1 MARKSENLTKHIIVL
16 LLLLPALTLWAGGGS
31 EQEQPATPG
40 DEELKETVIDQL
52 LWDDRVDAAS
62 ITVSVDDGRVT
73 LEGQVDS
80 YQVRDAAV
88 DTAWSVNGVDW
99 VNDQLEVT
107 EAGTEAGEVFL
118 KVNVE
123 TALDLNEDVNVDNLT
138 VQARGEGTVTLS
150 GAVDS
155 YWKKVRAE
163 EIASAVKGVSVV
175 VNNIQVSENESVSDR
190 MIRTDIAD
198 SIQRNSDV
206 DGENVTVNVE
216 EAVVT
221 LSGTVGSWL
230 AYTQAEEAARYTVG
244 VEDVQ
249 NNLEIEAP
257 QGVEVNDEEIRRDVR
272 NQLDW
277 DYRVD
282 EQDVGVRV
290 SDGVVTLSGT
300 VETYSGKDAAEGD
313 AWSVTGVVDVR
324 NNIEVDAETRDQGR
338 GNISRSAENVLEW
351 NSEIDA
357 ADTVVSTVGGIVIL
371 EGTVDSYWKKVRA
384 EELVANVSG
393 VVEVQNRLAV
403 VPGEDIVDQRIAED
417 IVDAIERKSLVDME
431 DVTVRVKDG
440 VVTLNGQVDSRTE
453 RQAVY
458 ESALYTDGVT
468 AVNDE
473 NLVIEPSS

>member
-1 MARKSENLTKHIIVL
+1 MARTSKGITKRIVAIL
-16 LLLLPALTLWAGGGS
+16 LFLPALTVWAGGDS
-31 EQEQPATPG
+31 EPEQPATPG
-40 DEELKETVIDQL
+40 DKELKEAVVDQL
-52 LWDDRVDAAS
+52 FWDDRVDAAS

-88 DTAWSVNGVDW
+88 DTAWSVTGVDW
-99 VNDQLEVT
+99 VNDQLQIT
-107 EAGTEAGEVFL
+107 ETGTGEENVFL

-123 TALDLNEDVNVDNLT
+123 TALDLNEDIKVGNLT
-138 VQARGEGTVTLS
+138 VQTNGDGTVTLS

-163 EIASAVKGVSVV
+163 EIASGVKGVSVV

-190 MIRTDIAD
+190 MIRADIVD
-198 SIQRNSDV
+198 SLERNSDV
-206 DGENVTVNVE
+206 RRDNVNVTVE
-216 EAVVT
+216 QGRVT
-221 LSGTVGSWL
+221 LSGTVDSWL
-230 AYTQAEEAARYTVG
+230 AYTQAEEAARFTVG
-244 VEDVQ
+244 VEDVR
-249 NNLEIEAP
+249 NNLEIEP
-257 QGVEVNDEEIRRDVR
+257 PRGVEVDGEEIRRDVR

-282 EQDVGVRV
+282 EQDVNVRV
-290 SDGVVTLSGT
+290 SDGVVTLRGT
-300 VETYSGKDAAEGD
+300 VETYSGKEAAEAD

-324 NNIEVDAETRDQGR
+324 NNIEVDAETQDQGQ

-357 ADTVVSTVGGIVIL
+357 ADIVVSTVGGIVTL

-384 EELVANVSG
+384 EELVANVTG
-393 VVEVQNRLAV
+393 VVDVQNRLAV
-403 VPGEDIVDQRIAED
+403 VPGEDIVDQHIAED
-417 IVDAIERKSLVDME
+417 IVDAIERKSFVDME